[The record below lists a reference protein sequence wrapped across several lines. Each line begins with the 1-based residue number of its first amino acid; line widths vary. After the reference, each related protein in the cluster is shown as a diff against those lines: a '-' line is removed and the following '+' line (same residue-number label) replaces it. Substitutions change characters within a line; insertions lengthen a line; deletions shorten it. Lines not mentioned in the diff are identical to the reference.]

1 MDLNNK
7 KATFWVTA
15 SLLGSSI
22 EPIIVKFC
30 YQLGYLSSQL
40 IALKLIFG
48 CLIFIPF
55 YKNILAMKFN
65 HVARSMVIAL
75 LAIITNYSVFLAV
88 EEIDVNIVVT
98 LISTTPVFVGLVQYF
113 SGKVDLKWTFWP
125 SVLLVLL
132 GIMLSID
139 LSLESMKVTPY
150 GLFFISVSVIG
161 SLLYRISVEDI
172 CTEVSAFN
180 VSTFI
185 FIINGIVA
193 CFFLPLIPTPN
204 INIIP
209 YVAWIGIAGSI
220 ANIGFV
226 YAIKILG
233 ATQTSVLSLLQR
245 PFVIILSAIVFHE
258 LITPF
263 QFAGMCFVLVGVFFA
278 RTNKKKTIELIKEFS

>member
-88 EEIDVNIVVT
+88 EVRVHLIPLVAANDVVART
-98 LISTTPVFVGLVQYF
+98 
-113 SGKVDLKWTFWP
+113 KVIRVK
-125 SVLLVLL
+125 
-132 GIMLSID
+132 
-139 LSLESMKVTPY
+139 
-150 GLFFISVSVIG
+150 
-161 SLLYRISVEDI
+161 
-172 CTEVSAFN
+172 N
-180 VSTFI
+180 TFI
-185 FIINGIVA
+185 EASPQNV
-193 CFFLPLIPTPN
+193 
-204 INIIP
+204 
-209 YVAWIGIAGSI
+209 
-220 ANIGFV
+220 
-226 YAIKILG
+226 IKLW
-233 ATQTSVLSLLQR
+233 T
-245 PFVIILSAIVFHE
+245 E
-258 LITPF
+258 
-263 QFAGMCFVLVGVFFA
+263 
-278 RTNKKKTIELIKEFS
+278 KYLIKNELPSFF